1 MTLID
6 PARAALGRRLGELLK
21 DGVFDA
27 ALASLRERYYALFL
41 RIESTDE
48 ELRRAWALAQSV
60 LQLKY
65 DFDGLVEEGIAEDKV
80 KQAAEERQN
89 RANRPR

>member
-1 MTLID
+1 MTTID
-6 PARAALGRRLGELLK
+6 TKRAEIGRRLGELMR

-41 RIESTDE
+41 KPDNTAE
-48 ELRRAWALAQSV
+48 ELQRAWALAQSV
-60 LQLKY
+60 VQLKY
-65 DFDGLVEEGIAEDKV
+65 DLDALVEEGIAEEKV
-80 KQAAEERQN
+80 KTAAEARL

>member
-1 MTLID
+1 MTTID
-6 PARAALGRRLGELLK
+6 LKRAEIGRRLGELMR

-41 RIESTDE
+41 KPDNTSE
-48 ELRRAWALAQSV
+48 ELQRAWALAQSV
-60 LQLKY
+60 VQLKY
-65 DFDGLVEEGIAEDKV
+65 DLDSLVEEGIAEEKV
-80 KQAAEERQN
+80 KTAAEARL

>member
-1 MTLID
+1 MTTID
-6 PARAALGRRLGELLK
+6 PKRAEIGRRLGEVLR

-41 RIESTDE
+41 KPDNTAE
-48 ELRRAWALAQSV
+48 ELQRAWALAQSV
-60 LQLKY
+60 VQLKY
-65 DFDGLVEEGIAEDKV
+65 DLDSLVEEGIAEEKV
-80 KQAAEERQN
+80 KTAAEARL